1 MPCFDVSLLVTNQ
14 LFNQYSGKWNQISN
28 LIQKRQFVTWFY
40 IEQYLVAVG
49 IRKLYWTWPTHS
61 KSTSLPRN
69 RGLIRKGRGRWSPLP
84 PVFETYIIW
93 FQKNYLS
100 VVSYMVKKIICS
112 PKFKSL
118 MRPLPSTYFYSNWT
132 LHTCKKERPGL
143 LHFILELFIVRSR
156 PYNLL

>member
-61 KSTSLPRN
+61 KSTSLPRT
-69 RGLIRKGRGRWSPLP
+69 RGLIRKGRGRWSPPSFWDLHNMISKKLLISR
-84 PVFETYIIW
+84 F
-93 FQKNYLS
+93 LHG
-100 VVSYMVKKIICS
+100 KKIICC